1 MRNANTSI
9 AFHKVFYERYTRTA
23 GSRSRAECEVAMGN
37 KYLDGTALT
46 LVIIG
51 ALNWLLIGIFRF
63 DLVAF
68 IFGNMSWVSR
78 IVYGLVGL
86 CGLYLISFYMHLSN
100 RSENA

>member
-1 MRNANTSI
+1 
-9 AFHKVFYERYTRTA
+9 
-23 GSRSRAECEVAMGN
+23 MGN

-46 LVIIG
+46 LVIVG

-86 CGLYLISFYMHLSN
+86 CGLYLISFYMHRN
-100 RSENA
+100 R